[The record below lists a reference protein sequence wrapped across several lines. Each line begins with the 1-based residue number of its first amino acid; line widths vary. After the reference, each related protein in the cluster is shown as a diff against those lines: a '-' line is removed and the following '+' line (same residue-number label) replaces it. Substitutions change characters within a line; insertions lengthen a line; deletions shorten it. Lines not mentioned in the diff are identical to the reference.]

1 MKIDFI
7 TYKLLKEIKKSTSYN
22 IIGGIG
28 VFDGVHLAHQHLIKK
43 VVHSSRVFGMESAI
57 ITFYPPTRFLLGK
70 NPYILTTILE
80 KLELFEQFGI
90 DRVIIFEF
98 TEEFS
103 KLSPLDF
110 LGIIKGLGIRSLY
123 VGKDFR
129 FGKGRTGNVAFMKE
143 NLDRYKISV
152 EALDILSF
160 QDKKISST
168 YIKELI
174 LDGKIDKANRFL
186 GYNFFVKGIVYTKRE
201 ATSLITHINKVKPPD
216 GIYKALMENK
226 GEIYIYIKNNSIY
239 LYRDYNLEG
248 KTVKI
253 SFLEK
258 VEKAVKNESL
268 EFTDSKFYAKLY

>member
-7 TYKLLKEIKKSTSYN
+7 TYKLLKKIKKSINYN

-28 VFDGVHLAHQHLIKK
+28 VFDGVHLGHQLLIKK
-43 VVHSSRVFGMESAI
+43 VVHSSHVFGMESAI

-110 LGIIKGLGIRSLY
+110 LGIIKELGIKTLY

-129 FGKGRTGNVAFMKE
+129 FGKGRTGNVVFMKE

-160 QDKKISST
+160 ENRKISST

-174 LDGKIDKANRFL
+174 IDGKIDKANRFL
-186 GYNFFVKGIVYTKRE
+186 GYNFFIKGIAYTKGE
-201 ATSLITHINKVKPPD
+201 TTSLITHINKVKPPD
-216 GIYKALMENK
+216 GIYKALVGDK
-226 GEIYIYIKNNSIY
+226 KEIYIYIRNNFIH
-239 LYRDYNLEG
+239 LYKDYNLGG
-248 KTVKI
+248 KTAKI

-258 VEKAVKNESL
+258 VEKAIKNESL